1 MEKMEMTVRRLAI
14 YPRRR
19 RPRSI
24 AVVLLVILAAAG
36 MYLRRTRTG
45 TPTGG
50 DDRSRYDQRVC
61 TVARVVDGDT
71 IDVSVPDG
79 RFGTTR
85 IRLWGVDTPE
95 VAGSPVGKMYFG
107 SEASAFTKAMVQGG
121 RVRPALEPEQKTRG
135 KYGRLLAYVYLEP
148 SGVMLNERLLETGHA
163 YADTRFPHVFKGR
176 FRDLER
182 RARRARAGLWA
193 NVQPKQWPKWRQ
205 RYENR
210 RRQDKEP

>member
-121 RVRPALEPEQKTRG
+121 RVRLALEPADVASRG
-135 KYGRLLAYVYLEP
+135 SGPERARHFVWLGVHGQPHRRPRPGRLSQLR
-148 SGVMLNERLLETGHA
+148 SH
-163 YADTRFPHVFKGR
+163 
-176 FRDLER
+176 
-182 RARRARAGLWA
+182 W
-193 NVQPKQWPKWRQ
+193 
-205 RYENR
+205 
-210 RRQDKEP
+210 